1 MENTRKK
8 SIAICIPC
16 FNESNNIEELY
27 SRICN
32 SIKNLNYEFQ
42 IIFEDNNSTD
52 NTVIKIEN
60 LIHKDRRVCLIE
72 NQLNYGFVRS
82 SANVLLSAEADAN
95 IFLMA
100 DLQDP
105 PELIPKLV
113 EEWNKKEYS
122 VIFCSRS
129 SSKENKILFL
139 FKKLYYLILEKLS
152 DFKVVKDS
160 TGYGI
165 YDKEVIKCL
174 RQIID
179 SYPFIKG
186 LVCASGFNWG
196 TIKYRSA
203 KRKRGKSSASIPFL
217 IDFGILGLVTL
228 SKKPMRFITYSGV
241 FFGLVGFIFSL
252 IVLITKILFWST
264 FQFGIAML
272 SSVSIFLLGTI
283 VFSVGIIGEYI
294 SFIHRRSLGLP
305 LVIEKRKINFKTIN
319 KNIYKNTFSID
330 LNKK

>member
-1 MENTRKK
+1 MDYTTKK

-16 FNESNNIEELY
+16 FNESKNIDELY
-27 SRICN
+27 SRVCN

-60 LIHKDRRVCLIE
+60 LINKDKRVCLIE

-82 SANVLLSAEADAN
+82 SSNVLLTAEADAN

-105 PELIPKLV
+105 PELIPKLI

-129 SSKENKILFL
+129 SSKENKILF
-139 FKKLYYLILEKLS
+139 FCKKLYYFTLEKLS

-165 YDKEVIKCL
+165 YDKEVINCL
-174 RQIID
+174 RKIID

-186 LVCASGFNWG
+186 LVCASGFKWG
-196 TIKYRSA
+196 TINYKSA
-203 KRKRGKSSASIPFL
+203 KRKRGKSSASLPFL

-228 SKKPMRFITYSGV
+228 SKKPLRYITFSGI
-241 FFGLVGFIFSL
+241 FFGLIGLIFSL
-252 IVLITKILFWST
+252 IVLITKILFWTT

-283 VFSVGIIGEYI
+283 VFSIGIIGEYI

-305 LVIEKRKINFKTIN
+305 LVIEKRKINFKSS
-319 KNIYKNTFSID
+319 KKKVFKKTFSINLD
-330 LNKK
+330 ER

>member
-1 MENTRKK
+1 MEYSKKK

-16 FNESNNIEELY
+16 FNESKNIEELY
-27 SRICN
+27 SRICK
-32 SIKNLNYEFQ
+32 SIKNLNYDFQ

-52 NTVIKIEN
+52 NTVIQIEN
-60 LIHKDRRVCLIE
+60 LINKDKRVCLIE

-82 SANVLLSAEADAN
+82 SSNVLLTANADAN

-105 PELIPKLV
+105 PELIPQLI

-139 FKKLYYLILEKLS
+139 CKKLYYFTLEKLS
-152 DFKVVKDS
+152 DFKVVRDS

-174 RQIID
+174 TKVID

-186 LVCASGFNWG
+186 LVCASGFKWR
-196 TIKYRSA
+196 TISYRSE
-203 KRKRGKSSASIPFL
+203 KRQRGKSSASLPFL

-228 SKKPMRFITYSGV
+228 SKKPLRFITFSGI
-241 FFGLVGFIFSL
+241 FFGLIGFIFSL
-252 IVLITKILFWST
+252 VVLITKILFWTT
-264 FQFGIAML
+264 FEFGIAML

-283 VFSVGIIGEYI
+283 VFSIGIIGEYI

-305 LVIEKRKINFKTIN
+305 LIIAKRKINFKSSN
-319 KNIYKNTFSID
+319 KKFKKTFSINLD
-330 LNKK
+330 KR